1 MRIAIPILLICSFA
15 LCGEALSRAPASQA
29 QGVDP
34 CGWIGVAVSPMTPAF
49 ANSLGMAEPYGAI
62 FDQPESGSP
71 AAHAGIQAGDV
82 ITRING
88 MPIMKTSDFAAM
100 ISAMSPETIVSLSTY
115 RDGQMIEVKLT
126 LGSGKCP
133 SGQHGGVLVP
143 VRFS

>member
-1 MRIAIPILLICSFA
+1 MRIAIAILLICGIA
-15 LCGEALSRAPASQA
+15 LCGEALLRVPASHA

-62 FDQPESGSP
+62 FDQPEPESP

-82 ITRING
+82 VTTING
-88 MPIMKTSDFAAM
+88 APIMKASDFAAM
-100 ISAMSPETIVSLSTY
+100 ISAMSPETMVFLSTY
-115 RDGQMIEVKLT
+115 RDGQMIEVKLM

-133 SGQHGGVLVP
+133 TGQHGGVLIP
-143 VRFS
+143 VRLS

>member
-1 MRIAIPILLICSFA
+1 MRIAIPILLICGFA
-15 LCGEALSRAPASQA
+15 LSGGASLRAPAVHA

-62 FDQPESGSP
+62 FDQPEPGSP
-71 AAHAGIQAGDV
+71 AAQAGIQAGDV

-88 MPIMKTSDFAAM
+88 MPIMKTGDFAAM

-115 RDGQMIEVKLT
+115 RDGQVIEVKLT

-133 SGQHGGVLVP
+133 TGQHGGVLVP

>member
-1 MRIAIPILLICSFA
+1 MRIAIPILLICCSA
-15 LCGEALSRAPASQA
+15 LSGEALSRAPAVHA
-29 QGVDP
+29 QGSDP
-34 CGWIGVAVSPMTPAF
+34 CGWIGIAVSPMTPAF

-62 FDQPESGSP
+62 FDQPEPGSP

-88 MPIMKTSDFAAM
+88 TPIIKASDFAAM

-115 RDGQMIEVKLT
+115 RDGQMIEVKLM

-133 SGQHGGVLVP
+133 SGQHGGVLAP
-143 VRFS
+143 ARFS

>member
-1 MRIAIPILLICSFA
+1 MRMAIPILLICGFA
-15 LCGEALSRAPASQA
+15 LCGEASLHAPAARA

-34 CGWIGVAVSPMTPAF
+34 CGWIGVSVSPMTPAF

-62 FDQPESGSP
+62 FDQPEPESP

-88 MPIMKTSDFAAM
+88 MPVMKTGDFATM
-100 ISAMSPETIVSLSTY
+100 ISAMSPETIVSLNTY
-115 RDGQMIEVKLT
+115 RDGQMIEVKLM